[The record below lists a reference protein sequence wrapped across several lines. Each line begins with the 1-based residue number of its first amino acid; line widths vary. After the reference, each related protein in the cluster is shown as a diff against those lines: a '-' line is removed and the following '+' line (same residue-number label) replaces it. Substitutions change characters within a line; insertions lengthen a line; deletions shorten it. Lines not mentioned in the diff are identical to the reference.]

1 MMHLDPLQLL
11 PSNHVTNCQSEISHY
26 LKNVGF
32 AKYGFPS
39 ILCRRFFTWSHYLL
53 GAHSSYCSIVKW
65 LDQIYQICIC
75 TPLAII
81 IDKACKT
88 CAYLPKTSRQRST
101 FPRQRLGYN
110 LNKMRIITFERIN
123 NGLNFGN
130 ACNIRKSSGFEM
142 YSISDDLSGL
152 VGIDLIMISVCTPLR
167 AENGRL
173 DMTYIYSTL
182 GNVAVLVRNNPK
194 STVVIRSTVT
204 PGTVLEYKQALE
216 RSWIMDSRPT
226 WPFSQSFSEPGQPW
240 TTQCTPGM

>member
-1 MMHLDPLQLL
+1 
-11 PSNHVTNCQSEISHY
+11 
-26 LKNVGF
+26 
-32 AKYGFPS
+32 
-39 ILCRRFFTWSHYLL
+39 
-53 GAHSSYCSIVKW
+53 
-65 LDQIYQICIC
+65 
-75 TPLAII
+75 
-81 IDKACKT
+81 
-88 CAYLPKTSRQRST
+88 
-101 FPRQRLGYN
+101 
-110 LNKMRIITFERIN
+110 MRIITFERIN

-194 STVVIRSTVT
+194 STVVIRSTVVSAQLMMQSASFCHSASQHT
-204 PGTVLEYKQALE
+204 QADHCTTLHLYTFRLPE
-216 RSWIMDSRPT
+216 PSSNTSRRLKRSWIMDSRPT